1 MGLAWA
7 GFCFIK
13 APVDRLQHGLAV
25 LGMVLISGFLLSPT
39 TNTKELGAYSG
50 TELSVGAYYS
60 FYLAGTMSN
69 IFSDVLGAAWKSAI
83 VESVGGGGP
92 SKDAL
97 ALAFNDQAVKFAE
110 KYIKSDGSKAYAVS
124 YTHLTL
130 PTNREV

>member
-1 MGLAWA
+1 MDSQFAEWLYLQQIVGNFNALVQYYFGSAAFFGPWFRQAGVGILYSMGLAWA

-60 FYLAGTMSN
+60 CLLYTS
-69 IFSDVLGAAWKSAI
+69 
-83 VESVGGGGP
+83 P
-92 SKDAL
+92 SPRD
-97 ALAFNDQAVKFAE
+97 
-110 KYIKSDGSKAYAVS
+110 S
-124 YTHLTL
+124 
-130 PTNREV
+130 

>member
-1 MGLAWA
+1 MDSQFAEWLYLQQIVGNFNALVQYYFGSAAFFGPWFRQAGVGILYSMGLAWA

-69 IFSDVLGAAWKSAI
+69 IFSDVLGACLLYTS
-83 VESVGGGGP
+83 
-92 SKDAL
+92 DA
-97 ALAFNDQAVKFAE
+97 ADE
-110 KYIKSDGSKAYAVS
+110 
-124 YTHLTL
+124 
-130 PTNREV
+130 